1 MLHRGPT
8 LANIRKLLAPYVPE
22 AEIIDH
28 ARQLREAGL
37 IPAGKP
43 GRGGA
48 GSARL
53 DARQAALLLIA
64 LMCQGPTIGIA
75 AETVRVGAFKL
86 RDRVFWIQE
95 GPTGR
100 YFHKPLDLTSAP
112 TFADFIEQSINMAS
126 AGTET
131 LPPTVTVGQGI
142 AFDLA
147 QAQIPLEKGG
157 GSWLFRPDQPGR
169 ARPPI
174 MNERAIA
181 GSLIAEIAELFDA
194 VAPLDVSPELAT
206 LVEAAITVRAPAP
219 ERPDVS

>member
-8 LANIRKLLAPYVPE
+8 LSNIRKLLAPYVPE

-53 DARQAALLLIA
+53 EARQAALLLIA

-86 RDRVFWIQE
+86 RDRVSWIQE
-95 GPTGR
+95 EPIGR
-100 YFHKPLDLTSAP
+100 YFHKPLDLSTAP
-112 TFADFIEQSINMAS
+112 TFADFIEQSINMAR

-131 LPPTVTVGQGI
+131 LPPTVVVGQGV
-142 AFDLA
+142 AFDQA

-174 MNERAIA
+174 MTERAIA
-181 GSLIAEIAELFDA
+181 GSLIAEIAELFGP
-194 VAPLDVSPELAT
+194 VPPLDVSPELAA
-206 LVEAAITVRAPAP
+206 LVEAAITVRAPEP
-219 ERPDVS
+219 ERRDVS

>member
-8 LANIRKLLAPYVPE
+8 LSNIRKLLAPYLPE

-75 AETVRVGAFKL
+75 AEAVRAGGFKL
-86 RDRVFWIQE
+86 RGRLVWLQE
-95 GPTGR
+95 EPAGR
-100 YFHKPLDLTSAP
+100 YFTHHLALPSPP
-112 TFADFIEQSINMAS
+112 TFLDFIENAIELARS
-126 AGTET
+126 ALPDW
-131 LPPTVTVGQGI
+131 LPPTVVIGQGI
-142 AFDLA
+142 AFDEA
-147 QAQIPLEKGG
+147 QAQVPHELGG
-157 GSWLFRPDQPGR
+157 GKLVFTPDDPGR
-169 ARPPI
+169 PRPAI
-174 MNERAIA
+174 TTERAIA
-181 GSLIAEIAELFDA
+181 GRLIADVAALFGPAE
-194 VAPLDVSPELAT
+194 
-206 LVEAAITVRAPAP
+206 RQ
-219 ERPDVS
+219 